1 MTIVDKRLD
10 LVRRRPDIPAEQ
22 FAREV
27 LERVGPAL
35 LEADP
40 RPVRLSVDLAQPG
53 QELLARR
60 GLRTDRSTY
69 DAAVWRWYEDG
80 DASERAGVPDA
91 NDLLTPALSFRLEEH
106 VGWEYDRDWPDGTP
120 TPGVKQISMLAA
132 AAGYGTD
139 EFRRHYRHHVALTR
153 KHMPAVWRYV
163 QNDVAAGSGEESEGV
178 VAVSE
183 LYFRSVDDFLER
195 YFPTE
200 EDRRTFVANEG
211 FLDLPRAFSVICFE
225 HLLESGPGRPAT
237 R

>member
-1 MTIVDKRLD
+1 MGKRLD
-10 LVRRRPDIPAEQ
+10 LVRRRPDVSPER
-22 FAREV
+22 FAGEL

-35 LEADP
+35 LTADP
-40 RPVRLSVDLAQPG
+40 RPVRLSVDVAQPG

-60 GLRTDRSTY
+60 GLRTDRATY
-69 DAAVWRWYEDG
+69 DAAVWRWYEAG
-80 DASERAGVPDA
+80 DPSQRAGVLDA
-91 NDLLTPALSFRLEEH
+91 GDLLAPVLSFRLEEH
-106 VGWEYDRDWPDGTP
+106 IGWEYERDWPDGTP
-120 TPGVKQISMLAA
+120 TPGVKQISMLTA

-163 QNDVAAGSGEESEGV
+163 QNDVAAGSGEGCEGI

-211 FLDLPRAFSVICFE
+211 FLDLPRAFSVMCNECI
-225 HLLESGPGRPAT
+225 LESGPGEPAP

>member
-1 MTIVDKRLD
+1 MGKRLD
-10 LVRRRPDIPAEQ
+10 LVRRRPDVSPER
-22 FAREV
+22 FAGEL

-35 LEADP
+35 LTADP
-40 RPVRLSVDLAQPG
+40 RPVRLSVDVAQPG

-60 GLRTDRSTY
+60 GLRTDRATY
-69 DAAVWRWYEDG
+69 DAAVWRWYEAG
-80 DASERAGVPDA
+80 EPSQRAGI
-91 NDLLTPALSFRLEEH
+91 
-106 VGWEYDRDWPDGTP
+106 GWEYERDWPDGTP
-120 TPGVKQISMLAA
+120 TPGVKQISMLTA

-163 QNDVAAGSGEESEGV
+163 QNDVAAGSGEGCEGI

-211 FLDLPRAFSVICFE
+211 FLDLPRAFSVICNEFV
-225 HLLESGPGRPAT
+225 LESGPAQSTT